1 MKKALTNKT
10 VEALKPQGKRYEV
23 RDAYCPGFGVRIT
36 PNGRKTFFVSYR
48 YGIDQRRPSIGIY
61 PITSLSNA
69 RTQAIAILRDVAE
82 GIDPQYARSRDKLTL
97 REGVE
102 AFITQYAKPRNKSW
116 REAERVLDR
125 ELVSRFGEREI
136 EKMTRGDILV
146 ASDAAMARGAKY
158 QANRIVSNARKLFN
172 WFLERGII
180 DVNPLTGIRAPARE
194 KSRDRV
200 LTDDELARVI
210 AACRNMTYPFGP
222 YTLMLL
228 ATAQRRSEV
237 TNMRWSEIDFE
248 KRNWEIPAER
258 SKNGKSHNVPL
269 SDFALKILGDVSRFP
284 DCDFVFTTT
293 RRSPISGITKMHR
306 RICDIS
312 ETNGW
317 RLHDLRR
324 TASSKMA
331 EAGIQLQVAE
341 KVLNHISGSLAGVA
355 GVYNRYH
362 YEPEKRAALESW
374 AEILSLLEAS
384 YSCSKGAKNAA
395 HFANPC

>member
-1 MKKALTNKT
+1 MRKPLTNKT
-10 VEALKPQGKRYEV
+10 IEALKPKAKRYEV
-23 RDAYCPGFGVRIT
+23 RDTYCPGFGLRVT
-36 PNGRKTFFVSYR
+36 PKGRKTFFVAYR
-48 YGIDQRRPSIGIY
+48 YGIDQRRPALGTF
-61 PITSLSNA
+61 PITSLAKA
-69 RTQAIAILRDVAE
+69 RNEAISILRDVVD
-82 GIDPQYARSRDKLTL
+82 GIDPQQSRGRDDLTL

-102 AFITQYAKPRNKSW
+102 AFVEQYAKPRNKSW
-116 REAERVLDR
+116 RESERVLTR

-136 EKMTRGDILV
+136 AKMTRADILV

-172 WFLERGII
+172 WFVERGMI
-180 DVNPLTGIRAPARE
+180 DANPLTGIRAPARE
-194 KSRDRV
+194 KSRDRI

-210 AACRNMTYPFGP
+210 AACRDMPYPFGP

-237 TNMRWSEIDFE
+237 ANMRWSEINFE
-248 KRNWEIPAER
+248 KRTWEIPAER
-258 SKNGKSHNVPL
+258 SKNGKAHNVPL
-269 SDFALKILGDVSRFP
+269 SDFAIKIFDNVLQFS
-284 DCDFVFTTT
+284 DCDFAFTTT

-306 RICDIS
+306 RIYEIS
-312 ETNGW
+312 ETSGW

-341 KVLNHISGSLAGVA
+341 KVLNHISGSLGGIA

-362 YEPEKRAALESW
+362 YEPEKRAALEAW
-374 AEILSLLEAS
+374 AHVLAEIEA
-384 YSCSKGAKNAA
+384 KG
-395 HFANPC
+395 FDR